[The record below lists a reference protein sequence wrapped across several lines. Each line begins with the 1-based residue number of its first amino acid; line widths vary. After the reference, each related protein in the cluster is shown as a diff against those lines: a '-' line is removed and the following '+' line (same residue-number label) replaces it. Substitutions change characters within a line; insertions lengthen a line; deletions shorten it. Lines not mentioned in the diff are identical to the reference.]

1 MMSSSSSDTSLRIDK
16 WLWYARFFKTRSLAT
31 KLVASGKL
39 RLNGEVMS
47 KPHRHIQMGQI
58 LTFAQAN
65 HIRVIQ
71 IDAVATRRGP
81 ASEAAELYT
90 DLSPPD
96 VKKSKDD
103 KALSA
108 DFEKRNPGA
117 GRPTKKDRRIT
128 QKLKDNFL

>member
-1 MMSSSSSDTSLRIDK
+1 MSFSSDNRLRIDK

-39 RLNGEVMS
+39 RLDGEVMS
-47 KPHRHIQMGQI
+47 KPHRHIQIGQI
-58 LTFAQAN
+58 LTFPQAN
-65 HIRVIQ
+65 HIRVIR
-71 IDAVATRRGP
+71 IDMVGTRRGS

-90 DLSPPD
+90 DLSPLD
-96 VKKSKDD
+96 IKKSKDD
-103 KALSA
+103 KALPA

>member
-1 MMSSSSSDTSLRIDK
+1 
-16 WLWYARFFKTRSLAT
+16 
-31 KLVASGKL
+31 
-39 RLNGEVMS
+39 MS

>member
-1 MMSSSSSDTSLRIDK
+1 MSEEAPSAVRLDK

-47 KPHRHIQMGQI
+47 KPHRHIQTGQI